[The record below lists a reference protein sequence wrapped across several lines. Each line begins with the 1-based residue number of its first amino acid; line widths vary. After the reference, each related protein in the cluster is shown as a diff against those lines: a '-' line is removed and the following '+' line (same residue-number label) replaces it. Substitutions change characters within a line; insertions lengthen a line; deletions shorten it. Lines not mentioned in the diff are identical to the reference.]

1 VLYPQEISR
10 LSDILKLI
18 QKTQTLS
25 AVRLDG
31 EIKIHSDWHVSFNE
45 LLMIYPDAKQSII
58 GKGLQ
63 RVDMLKLEQL
73 LEWNIEDANC
83 TEA

>member
-1 VLYPQEISR
+1 MSR
-10 LSDILKLI
+10 LADILQLI

-31 EIKIHSDWHVSFNE
+31 ELKIRPDWHVSFNE
-45 LLMIYPDAKQSII
+45 LLMIYPDVKQSII

-73 LEWNIEDANC
+73 LEWNLEDANC